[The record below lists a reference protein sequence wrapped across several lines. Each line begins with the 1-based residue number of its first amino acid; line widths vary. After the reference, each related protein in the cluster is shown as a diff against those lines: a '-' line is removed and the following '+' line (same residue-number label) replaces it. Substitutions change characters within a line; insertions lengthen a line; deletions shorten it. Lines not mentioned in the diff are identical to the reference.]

1 MADKRLKIP
10 VLTTAQ
16 RNALVNP
23 AFGDEI
29 SNSDDLFQQYYD
41 GSDWQTIVNKN
52 FTSTPEQIVYVSN
65 LGDNAAGGGT
75 PSHPFLTI
83 DYALGQISDNSS
95 AKPYLIEC
103 VRGNYSVTNLL
114 LKDFIDIEGN
124 NSTLTIINPIDV
136 DATFS
141 DNGVSEV
148 RNFISSSFN
157 ISLDFITNSITGAIV
172 NFKNIEQST
181 ASTYDAEGTGFDN
194 KLTLNNCTTK
204 TGVCDVNL
212 TDCSFKDINSSLGSL
227 TASTNIG
234 TSSVLMHGTS
244 LSSNYFI
251 IAFDTVITTRLLG
264 CYIGGDALWQ
274 TNIGSTTDFNVSGT
288 EIIGSIIGNGP
299 FLIKFDELNATPAL
313 SSGAEVAARNIV
325 LTENGTVILQGGN
338 TAIGGPTSRLGNLW
352 ADKLNGISP
361 MGGVFLQT
369 LPCPLIT
376 ATTVETTLMGTG
388 VGSLFAPA
396 NTLQISAF
404 IFVIAGGCSMNNG
417 DTLTIRLKTNG
428 TIDLGTIVVTL
439 DPAVNQFY
447 EIELDI
453 SLTALGGPGVG
464 EIITNFDFT
473 YNKNIGN
480 EFVGQRE
487 VFINNTTVDSTVDNT
502 FSVTAQFSSAS
513 ASNSLISNLA
523 SMTRTY

>member
-1 MADKRLKIP
+1 
-10 VLTTAQ
+10 V
-16 RNALVNP
+16 
-23 AFGDEI
+23 
-29 SNSDDLFQQYYD
+29 
-41 GSDWQTIVNKN
+41 
-52 FTSTPEQIVYVSN
+52 
-65 LGDNAAGGGT
+65 
-75 PSHPFLTI
+75 
-83 DYALGQISDNSS
+83 
-95 AKPYLIEC
+95 C
-103 VRGNYSVTNLL
+103 
-114 LKDFIDIEGN
+114 
-124 NSTLTIINPIDV
+124 
-136 DATFS
+136 
-141 DNGVSEV
+141 EV

-157 ISLDFITNSITGAIV
+157 IDLDFITNSINGAVAI
-172 NFKNIEQST
+172 FKDIEQS
-181 ASTYDAEGTGFDN
+181 ASNTYRCSGAWFDN
-194 KLTLNNCTTK
+194 KLVLSYCTTK
-204 TGVCDVNL
+204 TGVCDVSL
-212 TDCSFKDINSSLGSL
+212 DDCSFEDLNSSLGSL
-227 TASTNIG
+227 TANMTSG
-234 TSSVLMHGTS
+234 TSSVLMSGST
-244 LSSNYFI
+244 LATDYFI

-264 CYIGGDALWQ
+264 CYVGGDALWQ
-274 TNIGSTTDFNVSGT
+274 TNVGSTTDFNVSGT
-288 EIIGSIIGNGP
+288 EIIGSVIVNGP
-299 FLIKFDELNATPAL
+299 HLLKFDSLNSSALL
-313 SSGAEVAARNIV
+313 SSVATVTARDIV

-352 ADKLNGISP
+352 ADKLKVISP

-369 LPCPLIT
+369 LPGPLIT